1 MPNSQEDMPSGEVRF
16 RIEIPAKALSYKEY
30 IKGGSQVVMKARPH
44 RPLSRLKSMVS
55 GAILGLVMV
64 VGFQL
69 LSQCGSIQFVVS
81 AWSHTKDDY
90 LFYFDNAF
98 SFFLLLFLSGGL
110 AGVLWLRRQF
120 LRQSKILY
128 HSNDSI
134 RDGCLLELTESGICA
149 TSLMNVGPES
159 WLINLSWGK
168 VSAVVSDKSVDY
180 IIFTSGMFLW
190 ISVAQEA
197 YPRDEVLAF
206 IRQKSKQNAESSS
219 C

>member
-1 MPNSQEDMPSGEVRF
+1 MPNSQEDMPSGEIRF

-30 IKGGSQVVMKARPH
+30 LKGCSQVVMKARP
-44 RPLSRLKSMVS
+44 PQPFSRLKSIAS
-55 GAILGLVMV
+55 GAILGIAMT

-69 LSQCGSIQFVVS
+69 LSQGGSIQLVAS
-81 AWSHTKDDY
+81 AWSYTKDDY

-128 HSNDSI
+128 RTNDSI
-134 RDGCLLELTESGICA
+134 RDGCLLELTESGVCA
-149 TSLMNVGPES
+149 TSLINTGPES
-159 WLINLSWGK
+159 WRINLGWGK
-168 VSAVVSDKSVDY
+168 VSAVASDKNVDY
-180 IIFTSGMFLW
+180 IIFTSGLFLW
-190 ISVAQEA
+190 IPAELEG

-206 IRQKSKQNAESSS
+206 IRQKSEQKR
-219 C
+219 